1 MMATVT
7 LDPTSIRTDI
17 VTRLK
22 AASTAAGQRV
32 FDSRRIDVDTD
43 ELPAIVVTT
52 LGHKDEKDSQDVLLF
67 KRTERIQVTG
77 IVTAT
82 TDEALASAVD
92 AIESDILAALIED
105 VEWNASFEAVG
116 DFQSDKS
123 LDLSS
128 KKRVGGVGIQFAVQY
143 HVQYTPDLTGMDFR
157 EVTVTTEAT
166 EPEVEVS
173 ERVFSIEQES

>member
-1 MMATVT
+1 MANVT
-7 LDPTSIRTDI
+7 LDPTNIRTDL

-22 AASTAAGQRV
+22 AASTVAGQRV

-52 LGHKDEKDSQDVLLF
+52 LGHKDEKDGQNVLLF

-77 IVTAT
+77 IVTGT

-92 AIESDILAALIED
+92 AVEDDILVALIED
-105 VEWNASFEAVG
+105 DEWNASFEAIG

-143 HVQYTPDLTGMDFR
+143 HVQYTPDLTGMDLH
-157 EVTVTTEAT
+157 EVAVTTEAT
-166 EPEVEVS
+166 DPEVEVS
-173 ERVFSIEQES
+173 ERVIDIEQET